1 MSFAAIATTAIT
13 GAVSAGTSIA
23 SGVAKGNLADKQ
35 SKRSDAL
42 RKDAKSIKAKKIEQ
56 EFYDNKMISENK
68 VLSGLPSLNQMGDKL
83 NQQGANA
90 INQSRLSTNNSGDLL
105 SAIAAISG
113 KTNDANMDLGIKD
126 AAYKDGALSELS
138 ANNQAIAAAKIQQ
151 EALAQSERSKLLDAA
166 GGLENAATANK
177 MKATDTIL
185 QGVNAVGGLVGD
197 AVGGAIGK
205 DKGGDKKID
214 GEAAAAKTQTPA
226 AGIVLDGSIAIPEK
240 TPEVDLEANLTPE
253 QRTALKRL
261 IRLET
266 KPEVI
271 QEWLINANKQNATK

>member
-1 MSFAAIATTAIT
+1 MSFAAIATGVVT
-13 GAVSAGTSIA
+13 VGTSIA

-35 SKRSDAL
+35 ATRADAL
-42 RKDAKSIKAKKIEQ
+42 RKDAKSVKAKKIEQ

-138 ANNQAIAAAKIQQ
+138 ANNQAIAAAKVQQ
-151 EALAQSERSKLLDAA
+151 EALAQAERSKLLDAA

-185 QGVNAVGGLVGD
+185 QGVNAVGGLVGGSITAANQKGRGIQTEIED
-197 AVGGAIGK
+197 GGVKSPEAQGLAMS
-205 DKGGDKKID
+205 KK
-214 GEAAAAKTQTPA
+214 
-226 AGIVLDGSIAIPEK
+226 LDGLIDLPIDAGMN
-240 TPEVDLEANLTPE
+240 VDDYATLNNFNEADV
-253 QRTALKRL
+253 AFLKQL
-261 IRLET
+261 
-266 KPEVI
+266 KSSGASDEVI
-271 QEWLINANKQNATK
+271 KAMVEKIKAKK

>member
-1 MSFAAIATTAIT
+1 MSFAAIATGVVT
-13 GAVSAGTSIA
+13 VGTSIA

-35 SKRSDAL
+35 ATRADAL
-42 RKDAKSIKAKKIEQ
+42 RKDAKSVKAKKIEQ

-138 ANNQAIAAAKIQQ
+138 ANNQAIAAAKVQQ

-185 QGVNAVGGLVGD
+185 QGVNTGVGAVAGALGGLKKKS
-197 AVGGAIGK
+197 GGTET
-205 DKGGDKKID
+205 GGE
-214 GEAAAAKTQTPA
+214 GNTAQTQTPA
-226 AGIVLDGSIAIPEK
+226 TGVVLDGSVAIPEK
-240 TPEVDLEANLTPE
+240 TQEVDLEANLTPE
-253 QRTALKRL
+253 QRTELKRL

>member
-1 MSFAAIATTAIT
+1 MSFAAIATGVVT
-13 GAVSAGTSIA
+13 VGTSIA

-35 SKRSDAL
+35 AKRGDAL

-138 ANNQAIAAAKIQQ
+138 ANNQAIAAAKVQQ
-151 EALAQSERSKLLDAA
+151 EALAQAERSKLLDAA

-185 QGVNAVGGLVGD
+185 QGVNT
-197 AVGGAIGK
+197 GGASIITGITGALGK
-205 DKGGDKKID
+205 NKGSEEGKSD
-214 GEAAAAKTQTPA
+214 GESTTAQTQTPA
-226 AGIVLDGSIAIPEK
+226 TGVVLNGDIAIPEK